1 MRTFRYVLSG
11 AALIV
16 LAACKDTL
24 LVDNQNQ
31 ADRNRALG
39 TFTDLEA
46 FLGSGYATAHNAVLG
61 ANDALQTQMLVMGL
75 ENISGLANFAMGPRG
90 AVPRVQIDNQPN
102 GTGDAGNLR
111 DFTFGHRAARI
122 ASLSLAK
129 LKTLSSGSPTQ
140 DGRDRAFC
148 YFVRGVALGNLSLAY
163 DSASILTEN
172 DDPQATIPLSG
183 YQAVNAAA
191 LRDLDSAFAITNANA
206 AGFPLPSTWIN
217 GNALTAPQF
226 IQFIRSYKARL
237 RASVARSPAERASVD
252 WTQVYG
258 DATNGIAADFIVQM
272 NPSAGWDVVW
282 PAQAFATGSASWHQM
297 SQFILGMADNS
308 GQYDIWLNTP
318 RSNRLPFVVQ
328 TTDLRLPQGATRA
341 AQIGDTLRPGFKN
354 FYVSGTTTNPGRPY
368 VRNRPTGE
376 DAPQDPFGFSMY
388 DFNRTRTFALTSP
401 ARTGPYPIM
410 TIAEMQLLAAEGQ
423 LRLNSPALAIP
434 LINLTRADANRG
446 GLPALPLTIGDTT
459 VATNVVPGGASC
471 VPRVPDVATNFKST
485 KCGNVW
491 DALKWEYR
499 IETMYTGYGMW
510 YFAARGWGD
519 LPEGTA
525 MSWPVPNEE
534 MLTRSQPFYGL
545 GGVGGAA
552 SSGKGNYG
560 LFSGGVY

>member
-1 MRTFRYVLSG
+1 MRAFRYVLSG

-46 FLGSGYATAHNAVLG
+46 FLGSGYATAHNAVLAG
-61 ANDALQTQMLVMGL
+61 SNDDLQTQMLVMGL

-102 GTGDAGNLR
+102 GTGDPGNLR

-129 LKTLSSGSPTQ
+129 LKTLSSGSPIQ

-172 DDPQATIPLSG
+172 DDPQASIPLSG
-183 YQAVNAAA
+183 YQVVNQAA
-191 LRDLDSAFAITNANA
+191 LRDLDSAIAITNANK

-217 GNALTAPQF
+217 GNALDAPSF
-226 IQFIRSYKARL
+226 VQFIRSYKARL
-237 RASVARSPAERASVD
+237 RASVARSPTERAAVD
-252 WTQVYG
+252 WTQVIA
-258 DATNGIAADFIVQM
+258 DATNGITADFIVSM
-272 NPSAGWDVVW
+272 NPSAGWDVIW

-297 SQFILGMADNS
+297 SQFMLGFADTS
-308 GQYDIWLNTP
+308 GQFDAWLTLA
-318 RSNRLPFVVQ
+318 RSARAPFVVA
-328 TTDLRLPQGATRA
+328 TPDKRLPQGTSRT
-341 AQIGDTLRPGFKN
+341 AQIGDTLRPGFKD
-354 FYVSGTTTNPGRPY
+354 FYVSGTINPGRPY

-376 DAPQDPFGFSMY
+376 DAPQDPFAFSMY
-388 DFNRTRTFALTSP
+388 DFNRTRNFALKSP

-410 TIAEMQLLAAEGQ
+410 TATELRLLAAEGYLWQ
-423 LRLNSPALAIP
+423 GNFAAAIP
-434 LINLTRADANRG
+434 LINVTRADTLRG
-446 GLPALPLTIGDTT
+446 GLPALPLTIADTNT
-459 VATNVVPGGASC
+459 AVPGGNAC
-471 VPRVPDVATNFKST
+471 VPRVPDAAQSFKKT
-485 KCGNVW
+485 KCGNIW
-491 DALKWEYR
+491 DALKWEYH

-525 MSWPVPNEE
+525 INWPVPNEE
-534 MLTRSQPFYGL
+534 MLTRVQAFYGL
-545 GGVGGAA
+545 GGVGGQGA
-552 SSGKGNYG
+552 SGKGNYG
-560 LFSGGVY
+560 LFSGGAY

>member
-24 LVDNQNQ
+24 LVNNQNQ

-39 TFTDLEA
+39 TFTDLES
-46 FLGSGYATAHNAVLG
+46 FLGAGYASAHTATLG
-61 ANDALQTQMLVMGL
+61 TSNDDLQTQMLVMGL
-75 ENISGLANFAMGPRG
+75 ENVSGLANFAMGPRG

-111 DFTFGHRAARI
+111 DFTAGHRAARV

-129 LKTLSSGSPTQ
+129 LKTLSSGSLAQ

-172 DDPQATIPLSG
+172 DDPQAIIPLSG

-191 LRDLDSAFAITNANA
+191 LRDLDSAIAITNSNT
-206 AGFPLPSTWIN
+206 AGFPLPATWIN

-237 RASVARSPAERASVD
+237 RASVARSTAERAAVD
-252 WTQVYG
+252 WAQVIA
-258 DATNGIAADFIVQM
+258 DATNGITADFIVQM

-297 SQFILGMADNS
+297 SQFMLGFADTS
-308 GQYDIWLNTP
+308 KAFDAWLALP
-318 RSNRLPFVVQ
+318 RGSRIPFVVA
-328 TTDLRLPQGATRA
+328 TPDLRLPQGTTRA
-341 AQIGDTLRPGFKN
+341 AQIGDTLRAGFKN
-354 FYVSGTTTNPGRPY
+354 FYVSGTTNPGRPY

-410 TIAEMQLLAAEGQ
+410 SAAEIRLLAAEGY
-423 LRLNSPALAIP
+423 LRQNNFTAAIP
-434 LINLTRADANRG
+434 LINVTRADALRA
-446 GLPALPLTIGDTT
+446 GLPALPLTLADTNY
-459 VATNVVPGGASC
+459 ATVVPGGNAC
-471 VPRVPDVATNFKST
+471 VPRVPDATQGFTKT

-491 DALKWEYR
+491 DALKWEYH

-525 MSWPVPNEE
+525 INWPVPNEE
-534 MLTRSQPFYGL
+534 MLTRAKPYYGL
-545 GGVGGAA
+545 GGVGGPG
-552 SSGKGNYG
+552 STSKGNYG

>member
-1 MRTFRYVLSG
+1 MRTFRYVLAG

-24 LVDNQNQ
+24 VVDNQNQ

-39 TFTDLEA
+39 TFSDLEA
-46 FLGSGYATAHNAVLG
+46 FLGAGYASAHSAVLG
-61 ANDALQTQMLVMGL
+61 QQNDDLQTQLLVMGF
-75 ENISGLANFAMGPRG
+75 ENVSGLANFAMGPRG

-102 GTGDAGNLR
+102 GTGDAGNLF
-111 DFTFGHRAARI
+111 DFIAGHRAARV
-122 ASLSLAK
+122 ASLALAK
-129 LKTLSSGSPTQ
+129 LKTLSSGSPAT

-148 YFVRGVALGNLSLAY
+148 YFVRGVALGNLSLTY

-172 DDPQATIPLSG
+172 DDPQAIIHLSG
-183 YQAVNAAA
+183 YQAVNTAA
-191 LRDLDSAFAITNANA
+191 LRDLDSAIAITNAYA
-206 AGFPLPSTWIN
+206 AGFPLPATWIN
-217 GNALTAPQF
+217 GNALSAVQF
-226 IQFIRSYKARL
+226 VQFIRSYKARL
-237 RASVARSPAERASVD
+237 RADVARSAAERAAVD
-252 WTQVYG
+252 WTQVIA
-258 DATNGIAADFIVQM
+258 DATNGITSDFIVQM
-272 NPSAGWDVVW
+272 SPANGWDVVW

-297 SQFILGMADNS
+297 SQFMMGFADTS
-308 GQYDIWLNTP
+308 GAFDAWLALP
-318 RSNRLPFVVQ
+318 RGSRAPFVVA
-328 TTDLRLPQGATRA
+328 TPDLRLPQGTTRA

-354 FYVSGTTTNPGRPY
+354 FYVSGTTNPGRPY

-410 TIAEMQLLAAEGQ
+410 TAAEIRLLAGEGY
-423 LRLNSPALAIP
+423 LRQGTFASAIA
-434 LINLTRADANRG
+434 LINVTRTDPLRA
-446 GLPALPLTIGDTT
+446 GLPAVSALIADTNTAIGTLPR
-459 VATNVVPGGASC
+459 C
-471 VPRVPDVATNFKST
+471 VPRVPDIAKAFQGT

-491 DALKWEYR
+491 DALKWEYH

>member
-1 MRTFRYVLSG
+1 MRAFRYVLSG

-24 LVDNQNQ
+24 IVDNQNQ

-46 FLGSGYATAHNAVLG
+46 FLGSGYATAHSAVLAG
-61 ANDALQTQMLVMGL
+61 SNDDLQTQMLVMGL

-129 LKTLSSGSPTQ
+129 LKTLTSGSPAQ

-148 YFVRGVALGNLSLAY
+148 YFVRGVALGNLSLTY

-183 YQAVNAAA
+183 YQAVNQVA
-191 LRDLDSAFAITNANA
+191 LRDLDSAIAITNANT

-217 GNALTAPQF
+217 GNALTATQF
-226 IQFIRSYKARL
+226 VQFIRSYKARL
-237 RASVARSPAERASVD
+237 RASVARNPAERGAVD
-252 WTQVYG
+252 WTQVIA
-258 DATNGIAADFIVQM
+258 DATNGITADFIVQM
-272 NPSAGWDVVW
+272 NPSAGWDVLW

-297 SQFILGMADNS
+297 SQFMLGFADTS
-308 GQYDIWLNTP
+308 GAFDAWLALA
-318 RSNRLPFVVQ
+318 RSARAPFVVA
-328 TTDLRLPQGATRA
+328 TPDKRLPQGTTRG

-354 FYVSGTTTNPGRPY
+354 FYVSGTTNPGRPY

-388 DFNRTRTFALTSP
+388 DFNRTRNFALTSP
-401 ARTGPYPIM
+401 VRTGPYPIM
-410 TIAEMQLLAAEGQ
+410 TAAEIRLLAAEGY
-423 LRLNSPALAIP
+423 LRQNMFTLAIP
-434 LINLTRADANRG
+434 LINATRVDSLRG
-446 GLPALPLTIGDTT
+446 ALVDTIPLTIADTNT
-459 VATNVVPGGASC
+459 VIPGGARC
-471 VPRVPDVATNFKST
+471 VPRVPDAAQAFKKT

-491 DALKWEYR
+491 DALKWEYHL
-499 IETMYTGYGMW
+499 ETMYTGYGMW

-525 MSWPVPNEE
+525 INWPVPNEE
-534 MLTRSQPFYGL
+534 MLTRVEPFYGL
-545 GGVGGAA
+545 GGVGGPGSA
-552 SSGKGNYG
+552 SKGNYG